1 MKKIWILLSFV
12 FIFGGSVSAQLPI
25 ILESELKR
33 LQAEAA
39 SGKSKSESSFR
50 KRTTRVATEDEQQ
63 PVEETQSAATEPTNT
78 NTAKTTASKT
88 NVKANTQT
96 TSDAAAEDK
105 SGSDA
110 LKKFRER
117 QKRLKNSR

>member
-1 MKKIWILLSFV
+1 MKKVWILLSLV

-39 SGKSKSESSFR
+39 TGKSETQNSFR
-50 KRTTRVATEDEQQ
+50 KRAQRTVTEDEQQ
-63 PVEETQSAATEPTNT
+63 PVEEMGAATSETVKP
-78 NTAKTTASKT
+78 KT
-88 NVKANTQT
+88 NNAAKASVKANTQT
-96 TSDAAAEDK
+96 TSNAAEDN

-110 LKKFRER
+110 MKKFRDR
-117 QKRLKNSR
+117 QRRLKNSR